1 MKTANPEKTSRD
13 RKRLSIDLD
22 AYPNVRQMLADAVKA
37 TGNTQ
42 TEIVIKALNENIPKV
57 VNRIRDNADHFLK
70 QHRPCA

>member
-1 MKTANPEKTSRD
+1 MKKTSKE

-22 AYPNVRQMLADAVKA
+22 AYPDVKQMLEDAIKT

-57 VNRIRDNADHFLK
+57 VRRIRDNANEFLNRHK
-70 QHRPCA
+70 PSA